1 MVYVQKY
8 AHSMQINSASIGAAI
23 ATIFERILAFEND
36 VVALT

>member
-1 MVYVQKY
+1 MVCVQNY
-8 AHSMQINSASIGAAI
+8 AHFMQISSASIGGAI